1 MHVLTESIC
10 DQGCEAYGGD
20 SVSGGNMS
28 KALKILVFASC
39 FAELLMLVYGMA
51 VGFGAGSF

>member
-1 MHVLTESIC
+1 
-10 DQGCEAYGGD
+10 
-20 SVSGGNMS
+20 MS

-39 FAELLMLVYGMA
+39 WAELLMLVYGMA